1 MNKIEMAHDY
11 AKELLGGGKNLTPDN
26 ADLYIEFIPKFCF
39 GLAEAML
46 AENEKRKDKSLP
58 EVLQDEFVID
68 WSLIDPEINYVA
80 MDFDKKWHGYQ
91 NEPNLRLSENQWV
104 LGDHDSDYVHLL
116 LDGYQGDWKDS
127 LRKRPE

>member
-46 AENEKRKDKSLP
+46 AEDEKRKDKGLP
-58 EVLQDEFVID
+58 EALQDEFVID
-68 WSLIDPEINYVA
+68 WDGVSDRYDYWV
-80 MDFDKKWHGYQ
+80 MDKDGRCFWYEREPRRDSTEFYQ
-91 NEPNLRLSENQWV
+91 NCDICLAP
-104 LGDHDSDYVHLL
+104 DF
-116 LDGYQGDWKDS
+116 GYKGDWKQS